1 MGPPIRHRAIPDSFW
16 RSVWDNREGLPAG
29 LPPVAANSPNL
40 RRPWDRLYERL
51 GSVTNPGNF
60 LILRD
65 SVNAGKVALE
75 PFQCPTSPNRIK
87 RFVSNAING
96 DEESIE
102 QFMSP
107 LRRTVSVFEYLRDPL
122 TGTRIDSTV
131 PGIYQDLQLIKHHT
145 EGAQGLSAHWIEFYP
160 YYTQQISPFARKYV
174 SDQIRH
180 IRPQHQDLASPYHEY
195 VLSELLKIENKIP
208 EMKYKSED

>member
-1 MGPPIRHRAIPDSFW
+1 MGPPTRHRAIPDSFW

-65 SVNAGKVALE
+65 SVNAGRGALE
-75 PFQCPTSPNRIK
+75 PFRCPTSPNRIK

-96 DEESIE
+96 DEKSIE

-107 LRRTVSVFEYLRDPL
+107 LRRNSAMYL
-122 TGTRIDSTV
+122 S
-131 PGIYQDLQLIKHHT
+131 DLQLIEHHT